1 MTRRRP
7 LPVELTGAGL
17 RELLPWLARLADLMD
32 PAGNV
37 GQAWGPREPLT
48 VPAAWVEMEGQR

>member
-17 RELLPWLARLADLMD
+17 RELLPWLARLADFMD

-37 GQAWGPREPLT
+37 GQAWGPREVVPDYVPEYLT
-48 VPAAWVEMEGQR
+48 STR

>member
-17 RELLPWLARLADLMD
+17 RIARPWLARLADYLD
-32 PAGNV
+32 PCGTAT
-37 GQAWGPREPLT
+37 QAWGPRELLT
-48 VPAAWVEMEGQR
+48 VPAAGVEMEGQR